1 MFNPNLLRK
10 ILPQTAHGTRR
21 RAEDSQ
27 YPFPDNM
34 ADADAS
40 IFDAGGGSWKLVVKA
55 GKAKHEV
62 EVSTSET
69 IADLKTKLHA
79 LTQVP
84 PAMQKL
90 MFKGKL
96 NDGDKIGDTKLKDG
110 AKLMMVGNTMSDIIA
125 ATAAPTAAAAG
136 AAQVEADFGKT
147 EAPREPLCTQEPHKK
162 YISAG
167 PPEGAEPGLSDG
179 THAPLPAAGLQ
190 RILGHTGKPCRLTLK
205 PEIGQ
210 LWIASAERTQK
221 LMYGHIRKVLLEEP
235 IEGHPGYCIMSL
247 QIVSWVIFAAD
258 CCASFSLT

>member
-1 MFNPNLLRK
+1 M
-10 ILPQTAHGTRR
+10 
-21 RAEDSQ
+21 AESE
-27 YPFPDNM
+27 
-34 ADADAS
+34 S
-40 IFDAGGGSWKLVVKA
+40 IFDAGGASGGASWKLVVKA
-55 GKAKHEV
+55 GKAKHDIEV
-62 EVSTSET
+62 DPTAET

-96 NDGDKIGDTKLKDG
+96 NDGDKIGETKLKDG
-110 AKLMMVGNTMSDIIA
+110 AKLMMVGNTMGDIIA

-136 AAQVEADFGKT
+136 AAQVKADFGET

-167 PPEGAEPGLSDG
+167 PPEGAEPGRDG

-205 PEIGQ
+205 PEMGQ
-210 LWIASAERTQK
+210 LWIASA
-221 LMYGHIRKVLLEEP
+221 GVAHAVDVL
-235 IEGHPGYCIMSL
+235 
-247 QIVSWVIFAAD
+247 
-258 CCASFSLT
+258 